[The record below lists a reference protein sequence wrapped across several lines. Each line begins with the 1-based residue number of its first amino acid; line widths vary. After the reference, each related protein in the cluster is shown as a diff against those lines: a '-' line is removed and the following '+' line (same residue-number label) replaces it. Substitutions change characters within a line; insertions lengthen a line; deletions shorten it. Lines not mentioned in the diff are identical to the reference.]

1 MTQFPRLTR
10 REWEVVNLLL
20 QGDSNKRIASSLD
33 ISVRTVEFHLKNI
46 YAKFQVNSRIELILM
61 LVNTPGMAN
70 PEKPGCS
77 TVAERGKIADNR
89 DRLNLRMN
97 WVTPFRDYVS
107 IVDKEIEMKNILKS
121 LIFVGTSTALVTG
134 LLWIMALI
142 RFSTISFNDIKIW
155 VVPLILVWAIIGLL
169 VGVAGKRNCNTI
181 SRVLFSTL
189 FGTGLTPF
197 AIVPLMLLV
206 VLPIGKLAERFGM
219 IDPSTMSNNVASTL
233 AMLAMTAIWLFV
245 GVCIGII
252 LLFLKFE
259 KHEVV
264 ANQIR
269 VSGNG

>member
-1 MTQFPRLTR
+1 MIQFPRLTR

-61 LVNTPGMAN
+61 LVNTPGLAN

-89 DRLNLRMN
+89 DRLNLRIN

-107 IVDKEIEMKNILKS
+107 FVDKEIEMNNILKS
-121 LIFVGTSTALVTG
+121 HIFVGTSTALVTG
-134 LLWIMALI
+134 FVWMMALI
-142 RFSTISFNDIKIW
+142 RFSTLSFNEIKIW
-155 VVPLILVWAIIGLL
+155 VVPLLLVWAIIGLF
-169 VGVAGKRNCNTI
+169 VGVVGKRNGKTM
-181 SRVLFSTL
+181 SRVLFSAL
-189 FGTGLTPF
+189 LGTGAAPF

-219 IDPSTMSNNVASTL
+219 IDPATMSNNVATTL

-245 GVCIGII
+245 GVGIGII
-252 LLFLKFE
+252 LLFLKFK
-259 KHEVV
+259 KHAVV
-264 ANQIR
+264 ANQVR
-269 VSGNG
+269 VSENG

>member
-1 MTQFPRLTR
+1 MIQFPRLTR

-20 QGDSNKRIASSLD
+20 QGDSNKRIAASLD

-61 LVNTPGMAN
+61 LVKTPGMVN

-77 TVAERGKIADNR
+77 TVAERGKISDNR
-89 DRLNLRMN
+89 GRLNLRMN

-121 LIFVGTSTALVTG
+121 RIFVGTSTALVTG
-134 LLWIMALI
+134 FVWIMALI
-142 RFSTISFNDIKIW
+142 RFSTISFNEIKIW

-169 VGVAGKRNCNTI
+169 VGVVGKRNGNTI
-181 SRVLFSTL
+181 SRVLFSAL

-219 IDPSTMSNNVASTL
+219 IDPATMSNNVASML

-245 GVCIGII
+245 GVCIGSL
-252 LLFLKFE
+252 LLFLKFK

-269 VSGNG
+269 VSENG